1 MNYIQIIE
9 FICTII
15 STLSIIFSAVVICQR
30 FLSKISVYVL
40 IENGYLKLYAKA
52 LHRKMVLC
60 DLKIKVKGETV
71 NKNDI
76 YFNGGKEKI
85 ELDVDEIKLIKM
97 IQLDDQLKGFAFIK
111 IGTEWD
117 GKIWSIVRIRRK

>member
-117 GKIWSIVRIRRK
+117 GEIWKIVRIRRK

>member
-1 MNYIQIIE
+1 MKYIQIIE

-15 STLSIIFSAVVICQR
+15 STLSIVFSAAVICQR
-30 FLSKISVYVL
+30 FLSTISIYVL
-40 IENGYLKLYAKA
+40 IENDYLKLYAKA

-85 ELDVDEIKLIKM
+85 ELDVDGIKLIKM
-97 IQLDDQLKGFAFIK
+97 IQLGDHLKGFAFIK

-117 GKIWSIVRIRRK
+117 GEIWKIVRIRRK